1 VNSTS
6 LTALVLAGSRRGAED
21 PVAAAAGVSH
31 KAIVPVGGR
40 PMLARVVDAL
50 LATPS
55 VGEIRIA
62 IEQPSL
68 ARDLP
73 ELREAFA
80 SGRARVVPADA
91 SPATTVL
98 SAMQQGGA
106 SFPLLVTTADHALL
120 TRKLVEEFLRGLP
133 DGADVVA
140 AVAEAT
146 MLTAA
151 YPDSV
156 RTFIRFRGGE
166 AVTGCNLFYFRT
178 PRSSEAAR
186 FWIQAERHRKN
197 PARLIGLLGVWA
209 SVRFVTRLMTLDEAV
224 ARLSSRLGL
233 ALAVTRMSSP
243 EAGVDVDKL
252 VDLQLAEAILARRGT
267 GS

>member
-1 VNSTS
+1 VTSAS
-6 LTALVLAGSRRGAED
+6 LTALVLAGSRHGGKD

-62 IEQPSL
+62 IEEPSL

-73 ELREAFA
+73 ELHEAFA
-80 SGRARVVPADA
+80 SGRARVVAADA
-91 SPATTVL
+91 SPATTVF
-98 SAMQQGGA
+98 SAMQRGGA
-106 SFPLLVTTADHALL
+106 TFPLLVTTADHALL
-120 TRKLVEEFLRGLP
+120 TRKIVEEFLRELP
-133 DGADVVA
+133 EKADVVA
-140 AVAEAT
+140 AVAEARL
-146 MLTAA
+146 LTAA
-151 YPDSV
+151 YPNSV
-156 RTFIRFRGGE
+156 RTFLRFRGGE

-178 PRSSEAAR
+178 PRSSGAAR
-186 FWIQAERHRKN
+186 FWIEAERHRKN
-197 PARLIGLLGVWA
+197 PARLIGLLGVWP
-209 SVRFVTRLMTLDEAV
+209 SLKFVTRLMTLDEAV

-233 ALAVTRMSSP
+233 SLAVTRMSSP

-252 VDLQLAEAILARRGT
+252 ADLQLAETILARRGT

>member
-1 VNSTS
+1 MKADGV
-6 LTALVLAGSRRGAED
+6 TALVLAGSRRGAAD

-50 LATPS
+50 MATPS
-55 VGEIRIA
+55 VGDIRIA
-62 IEQPSL
+62 IEEPSL
-68 ARDLP
+68 AFDLP

-80 SGRARVVPADA
+80 SGRVDVVAADA

-98 SAMQQGGA
+98 SAMQRAGA
-106 SFPLLVTTADHALL
+106 PFPLLVTTADHALL
-120 TRKLVEEFLRGLP
+120 TPEIVEEFLRGLP
-133 DGADVVA
+133 DEADVVA
-140 AVAEAT
+140 AVAEAGL
-146 MLTAA
+146 LTAA
-151 YPDSV
+151 YPHAV

-166 AVTGCNLFYFRT
+166 AVTGCNLFYFQT
-178 PRSSEAAR
+178 LRSAQAAR
-186 FWIQAERHRKN
+186 FWIEAERHRKN
-197 PARLIGLLGVWA
+197 PAKLIGLLGAWP
-209 SVRFVTRLMTLDEAV
+209 SFKFLMRLMTLDEAV

-252 VDLQLAEAILARRGT
+252 VDLELAEAILARRET
-267 GS
+267 GG